1 MTHASTSADS
11 DTDSDAGPHN
21 DCETFKAGDIV
32 RDSASVQGKRVVVLE
47 QTAVS
52 ANDYFLLETQKTV
65 AESGG
70 NKREWA
76 TNPVVEAVYESDV
89 RRVFGDDWFTGDVL
103 MAYDEARL
111 DGQLTRYRF
120 PSGRLEVISGD

>member
-1 MTHASTSADS
+1 MTDVSTSADS
-11 DTDSDAGPHN
+11 DTDPHSN
-21 DCETFKAGDIV
+21 CETFEAGDIV
-32 RDSASVQGKRVVVLE
+32 RDSASVQGKRVIVLE
-47 QTAVS
+47 QTAFA

-65 AESGG
+65 AQSGG

-76 TNPVVEAVYESDV
+76 TDPVVEAVYESDV

-111 DGQLTRYRF
+111 DDQMTRYRF
-120 PSGRLEVISGD
+120 PSGRLEVIVDQ